1 MKENWEQELSC
12 ANICLHCNRTLE
24 DKDQR
29 IMSVYDHVPI
39 CLDCKKVE
47 EQRPDYS
54 DVSKEMIA
62 ACIVDTGKPY
72 GDPASYCFHHF
83 CPFKCK

>member
-1 MKENWEQELSC
+1 MKENWEDELSC
-12 ANICLHCNRTLE
+12 ADICLHCNRVLE

-39 CLDCKKVE
+39 CLDCKKIE

-62 ACIVDTGKPY
+62 ACISGNRQALRRS
-72 GDPASYCFHHF
+72 GRLLLSSFLSI
-83 CPFKCK
+83 